1 MFAINQFIRL
11 MRLDKP
17 IGIFLLLWPTL
28 WALLIASQGNP
39 SIQNLTI
46 FILGTILMRSAGCVA
61 NDILDRKFDSFVT
74 RTKLRPL
81 ANQSISVKSAFFLLI
96 TLLLGA
102 LICVLF
108 LNKQSFY
115 FSLMALFLALTYPL
129 TKRFF
134 VMPQAYLG
142 LSFGM
147 GIPIAFVAN
156 NISLSLT
163 TWLLFLA
170 NVFWAIAY
178 DTLYAVTDKNDDLKI
193 GIRSSAIWFGAYVKE
208 AIMFCYTCMM
218 GCLIWVGQLE
228 NFGWPFYGFIG
239 LSLFFIGLLYRQ
251 ILTLN
256 PKACFDA
263 FLSNNYLG
271 VFVFLGIFFHYLHVN

>member
-1 MFAINQFIRL
+1 MHSYFHL

-28 WALLIASQGNP
+28 WALLIASHGNP
-39 SIQNLTI
+39 SIQHLVI
-46 FILGTILMRSAGCVA
+46 FILGTVFMRSAGCVV
-61 NDILDRKFDSFVT
+61 NDILDRKFDSFVA
-74 RTKLRPL
+74 RTKFRPL
-81 ANQSISVKSAFFLLI
+81 ANQSIPVKNAFFLLI
-96 TLLLGA
+96 ILLLGA

-108 LNKQSFY
+108 LNEKSFY
-115 FSLMALFLALTYPL
+115 FSLIALFLALTYPL

-156 NISLSLT
+156 DMSITLT
-163 TWLLFLA
+163 VWLLFLA
-170 NVFWAIAY
+170 NIFWAIAY

-193 GIRSSAIWFGAYVKE
+193 GIRSSAIWFGNYVKE

-218 GCLIWVGQLE
+218 GCLIWAGQLE
-228 NFGWPFYGFIG
+228 SFSWPFYGFMI
-239 LSLFFIGLLYRQ
+239 LNLIFIGVLYLQ
-251 ILTLN
+251 IRTLN
-256 PKACFDA
+256 PKACFDV

-271 VFVFLGIFFHYLHVN
+271 GLVFLGVFFHYLHVN